1 VDEDGGDEGTT
12 ARGEEARRQEWRLE
26 VGGGGLRVWVGDFF
40 PERLFLEREIGSEWN
55 RSVKIEAWWNRFRWR
70 HAGP

>member
-40 PERLFLEREIGSEWN
+40 PERLLLYFFFEMRDYY
-55 RSVKIEAWWNRFRWR
+55 F
-70 HAGP
+70 